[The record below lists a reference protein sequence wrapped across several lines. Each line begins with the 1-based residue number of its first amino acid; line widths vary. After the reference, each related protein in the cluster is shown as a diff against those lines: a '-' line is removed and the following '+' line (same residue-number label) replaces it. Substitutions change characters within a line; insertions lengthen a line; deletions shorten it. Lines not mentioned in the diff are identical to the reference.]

1 MIAWYRNRWSTVHL
15 SRRMNRYLK
24 VDQSAEQLRR
34 RTEAFRKLAT
44 MVVDGAVLKALKD
57 LAAKLEARA
66 RAVEKSLSDETNRP
80 EG

>member
-1 MIAWYRNRWSTVHL
+1 
-15 SRRMNRYLK
+15 MNRYLK